1 MCQNFELNGVS
12 MEQQA
17 SLLKALLQRPQEYL
31 VGLGVVVILAV
42 MVMPIPA
49 FMLDIF
55 LSFSITFA
63 LIILLVSIFMRG
75 PLDFSVFPSLLLI
88 VTLIRLSLN
97 VASTRIILLHGSEG
111 TSAAGQVIE
120 SFGSFVVGGNFI
132 VGTVVFIIL
141 VMINFIVITK
151 GSVRTSEVAA
161 RFTLDS
167 IPGKQMSIDADLNAG
182 LINDKEARDRRQSLE
197 QEANFY
203 GSMDGAIRFVRGDA
217 IAGILITIV
226 NILGGFGIGVFQQD
240 MGVGEA
246 AQVYTLLTIGDGLV
260 SQLPALVVSTA
271 AGLVVTRAT
280 ADKNLP
286 KQLIG
291 QLLNQPYAFLIA
303 SAILFFFG
311 LIPGLPHFP
320 FLLMSVIAGM
330 IGFNELKDTSK
341 KSLIEN
347 RKKADDAKA
356 PTPERVESILPLD
369 IMELEVG
376 YELIPLV
383 DADSN
388 GELLDRIKS
397 VRRQFALEMGFIVP
411 PLHIRDNLQLKSSEY
426 GILIKGV
433 EVSRGSIMIGRL
445 LAMNPG
451 TIEKEIDGIQTTE
464 PTFGLPAVWIT
475 TSDKQKAQMAGY
487 TVVDPATVVT
497 THIKETIKRHASEL
511 LGRQETQSL
520 IDKFK
525 ESNPKVI
532 EELIPDVLSLGKIQK
547 VLQNL
552 LKEHVSIRDLRTI
565 LEQLADYGPS
575 TQDTDVLTEYVR
587 QAMARPITKQF
598 QSADGSLSVMTLD
611 RQVEELIQKSIQR
624 TEVSSFLALEPTIA
638 EKLLVELQGAV
649 EAISPQMETSPVL
662 LASPGIRH
670 HLRKFLER
678 FIPDL
683 AVLSHS
689 EIIPSVQ
696 IKTLKVVDLDAN

>member
-1 MCQNFELNGVS
+1 MY

-17 SLLKALLQRPQEYL
+17 SLLKSLVQRPQECL
-31 VGLGVVVILAV
+31 VGLGVVAVLAV
-42 MVMPIPA
+42 MVMPIPP
-49 FMLDIF
+49 FLLDLF

-63 LIILLVSIFMRG
+63 LIILLVSVFMRG

-88 VTLIRLSLN
+88 ITLIRLSLN

-111 TSAAGQVIE
+111 TGAAGQVIE
-120 SFGSFVVGGNFI
+120 SFGSFVVGGNFV
-132 VGTVVFIIL
+132 VGTVIFIIL

-161 RFTLDS
+161 RFTLDA

-182 LINDKEARDRRQSLE
+182 LINENQARKRRQMLE
-197 QEANFY
+197 QEADFY

-217 IAGILITIV
+217 IAGILITVV

-240 MGVGEA
+240 MEIGEA

-271 AGLVVTRAT
+271 AGLVVTRAAT
-280 ADKNLP
+280 DKNLP
-286 KQLIG
+286 NQLIS

-311 LIPGLPHFP
+311 IIPGLPHFP
-320 FLLMSVIAGM
+320 FFLMSIIAGT
-330 IGFNELKDTSK
+330 IGFNKFKDTSK
-341 KSLIEN
+341 QALIDS
-347 RKKADDAKA
+347 RKKEEDAKA

-433 EVSRGSIMIGRL
+433 EVSRGSIMTGRL

-487 TVVDPATVVT
+487 TVVDPSTVIT

-511 LGRQETQSL
+511 LGRQETQAL

-532 EELIPDVLSLGKIQK
+532 EELIPDVLSLGKVQK

-552 LKEHVSIRDLRTI
+552 LKEQISIRDLRTI

-575 TQDTDVLTEYVR
+575 SKDTDILTEYVR

-598 QSADGSLSVMTLD
+598 QSADGSLSVVTLD
-611 RQVEELIQKSIQR
+611 RGVEELIQSSIQR
-624 TEVSSFLALEPTIA
+624 TEVASFLALEPTVA
-638 EKLLVELQGAV
+638 EKLLVKLQEAV
-649 EAISPQMETSPVL
+649 EAISPQIETSPVL

-670 HLRKFLER
+670 HLRKFVER

-696 IKTLKVVDLDAN
+696 IKTLTVVDLNAN

>member
-1 MCQNFELNGVS
+1 

-17 SLLKALLQRPQEYL
+17 SLLKSLVQRPQECL
-31 VGLGVVVILAV
+31 VGLGVVAVLAV
-42 MVMPIPA
+42 MVMPIPP
-49 FMLDIF
+49 FLLDLF

-63 LIILLVSIFMRG
+63 LIILLVSVFMRG

-88 VTLIRLSLN
+88 ITLIRLSLN

-111 TSAAGQVIE
+111 TGAAGQVIE
-120 SFGSFVVGGNFI
+120 SFGSFVVGGNFV
-132 VGTVVFIIL
+132 VGTVIFIIL

-161 RFTLDS
+161 RFTLDA

-182 LINDKEARDRRQSLE
+182 LINENQARNRRQMLE
-197 QEANFY
+197 QEADFY

-217 IAGILITIV
+217 IAGILITVV

-240 MGVGEA
+240 MEIGEA

-271 AGLVVTRAT
+271 AGLVVTRAAT
-280 ADKNLP
+280 DKNLP
-286 KQLIG
+286 NQLIS

-311 LIPGLPHFP
+311 IIPGLPHFP
-320 FLLMSVIAGM
+320 FFLMSIIAGT
-330 IGFNELKDTSK
+330 IGFNKFKDTSK
-341 KSLIEN
+341 KALIDS
-347 RKKADDAKA
+347 RKKEEDAKA

-433 EVSRGSIMIGRL
+433 EVSRGSIMTGRL

-487 TVVDPATVVT
+487 TVVDPSTVIT

-511 LGRQETQSL
+511 LGRQETQAL

-532 EELIPDVLSLGKIQK
+532 EELIPDVLSLGKVQK

-552 LKEHVSIRDLRTI
+552 LKEQISIRDLRTI

-575 TQDTDVLTEYVR
+575 SKDTDILTEYVR

-598 QSADGSLSVMTLD
+598 QSADGSLSVVTLD
-611 RQVEELIQKSIQR
+611 RGVEELIQSSIQR
-624 TEVSSFLALEPTIA
+624 TEVASFLALEPTVA
-638 EKLLVELQGAV
+638 EKLLVKLQEAV
-649 EAISPQMETSPVL
+649 EAMSPQIETSPVL

-670 HLRKFLER
+670 HLRKFIER

-696 IKTLKVVDLDAN
+696 IKTLKVVDLNAN

>member
-1 MCQNFELNGVS
+1 MAQQVS
-12 MEQQA
+12 
-17 SLLKALLQRPQEYL
+17 LFKALSERPQEYL
-31 VGLGVVVILAV
+31 TGIGMITILAV
-42 MVMPIPA
+42 MVMPIPPV
-49 FMLDIF
+49 MLDLL
-55 LSFSITFA
+55 LSFSLTFA
-63 LIILLVSIFMRG
+63 LIILLVSIFMLG
-75 PLDFSVFPSLLLI
+75 PLDFSVFPSLLLV

-97 VASTRIILLHGSEG
+97 VASTRIILLHGNEG

-120 SFGSFVVGGNFI
+120 SFGSFVVGGNFV
-132 VGTVVFIIL
+132 VGTVIFIVL

-182 LINDKEARDRRQSLE
+182 IIDEKEARSRRQSLE
-197 QEANFY
+197 READFY

-217 IAGILITIV
+217 IAGILITVI
-226 NILGGFGIGVFQQD
+226 NILGGFAIGVFQQD
-240 MGVGEA
+240 MEVSEA

-271 AGLVVTRAT
+271 AGLVVTRT
-280 ADKNLP
+280 VSDKSLP
-286 KQLIG
+286 KELFG
-291 QLLNQPYAFLIA
+291 QLLNQPYAFLIT
-303 SAILFFFG
+303 SAVLFFFG

-320 FLLMSVIAGM
+320 FFVMSIFAGI
-330 IGFNELKDTSK
+330 IGFNKFKDTAK
-341 KSLIEN
+341 KALIET
-347 RKKADDAKA
+347 RKKEELAKT

-383 DADSN
+383 DADRN

-411 PLHIRDNLQLKSSEY
+411 PLHIRDNLQLKSNEY

-433 EVSRGSIMIGRL
+433 EVASGSIVLGRL

-451 TIEKEIDGIQTTE
+451 TTEKEIDGIQTKE
-464 PTFGLPAVWIT
+464 PTFGLPAVWILA
-475 TSDKQKAQMAGY
+475 SGKQEAQMAGY
-487 TVVDPATVVT
+487 TVVDPSTVIT

-511 LGRQETQSL
+511 LGRQETQAL

-532 EELIPDVLSLGKIQK
+532 EELIPDVLSLGKVQK

-552 LKEHVSIRDLRTI
+552 LKEQVSIRDLRTI
-565 LEQLADYGPS
+565 LEQLADYGPT
-575 TQDTDVLTEYVR
+575 TQDTDILTEYVR

-598 QSADGSLSVMTLD
+598 QSEDGSLSVMTLD
-611 RQVEELIQKSIQR
+611 REAEELIQGSIQK
-624 TEVSSFLALEPTIA
+624 TEIASFLALDPAIA
-638 EKLLVELQGAV
+638 EKLLVKLQEAV
-649 EAISPQMETSPVL
+649 EAMTPKLETSPVL

-670 HLRKFLER
+670 HLRKFVER
-678 FIPDL
+678 FLPDL
-683 AVLSHS
+683 AVLSHN
-689 EIIPSVQ
+689 EITPSVQ
-696 IKTLKVVDLDAN
+696 IKTLKVVELNAN

>member
-1 MCQNFELNGVS
+1 MF

-17 SLLKALLQRPQEYL
+17 SLLKSLIQRPQEYL
-31 VGLGVVVILAV
+31 VGFGVVVILAV
-42 MVMPIPA
+42 MVMPIPPL
-49 FMLDIF
+49 MLDLL

-120 SFGSFVVGGNFI
+120 SFGSFVVGGNFV
-132 VGTVVFIIL
+132 VGTVIFIIL

-161 RFTLDS
+161 RFTLDA

-182 LINDKEARDRRQSLE
+182 LINEKEARNRRQMLE
-197 QEANFY
+197 QEADFY

-217 IAGILITIV
+217 IAGILITVI

-271 AGLVVTRAT
+271 AGLVVTRAV

-286 KQLIG
+286 ELLISQLV
-291 QLLNQPYAFLIA
+291 NQPYAFIIA
-303 SAILFFFG
+303 SLVLFFFG
-311 LIPGLPHFP
+311 MIPGLPHFP
-320 FLLMSVIAGM
+320 FFVMSIFAGI
-330 IGFNELKDTSK
+330 IGFNKFKDTNK
-341 KSLIEN
+341 KALIEN
-347 RKKADDAKA
+347 RKKEDEAKA

-397 VRRQFALEMGFIVP
+397 VRRQFALELGFIVP
-411 PLHIRDNLQLKSSEY
+411 PLHIRDNLQLKSNEY

-433 EVSRGSIMIGRL
+433 EVSRGSIMTGRL

-451 TIEKEIDGIQTTE
+451 TIEKEIDGIQTKE
-464 PTFGLPAVWIT
+464 PTFGLPAVWIS

-487 TVVDPATVVT
+487 TVVDSSTVVT

-532 EELIPDVLSLGKIQK
+532 EELIPDVLSLGKVQK

-552 LKEHVSIRDLRTI
+552 LKEQISIRDLRTI
-565 LEQLADYGPS
+565 LEQLADYGP
-575 TQDTDVLTEYVR
+575 TTKDTDILTEYVR
-587 QAMARPITKQF
+587 QALARPITKQF
-598 QSADGSLSVMTLD
+598 QSADGSLSVMTLN
-611 RQVEELIQKSIQR
+611 REIEELIHSSIQK
-624 TEVSSFLALEPTIA
+624 TELASFLSLEPTVA
-638 EKLLVELQGAV
+638 EKLLLKLQEAV
-649 EAISPQMETSPVL
+649 ESMTPQMETSPVL

-670 HLRKFLER
+670 HLRKFVER

-696 IKTLKVVDLDAN
+696 IKTLKVVDLNAN

>member
-1 MCQNFELNGVS
+1 MD
-12 MEQQA
+12 QQA
-17 SLLKALLQRPQEYL
+17 SVLKSLLQRPQEYA
-31 VGLGVVVILAV
+31 VGLGVIVILAV
-42 MVMPIPA
+42 MVMPIPP
-49 FMLDIF
+49 FLLDLL

-63 LIILLVSIFMRG
+63 LIILLVSIFMQG

-97 VASTRIILLHGSEG
+97 VASTRIILLHGDEG
-111 TSAAGQVIE
+111 VSAAGDVIE
-120 SFGSFVVGGNFI
+120 SFGSFVVGGNFV
-132 VGTVVFIIL
+132 VGAVIFIIL

-161 RFTLDS
+161 RFTLDA

-182 LINDKEARDRRQSLE
+182 LINDKEARKRRQNLE

-226 NILGGFGIGVFQQD
+226 NILGGFCIGIFQQD
-240 MGVGEA
+240 MDIGEA

-280 ADKNLP
+280 ADQNLP
-286 KQLIG
+286 KQLIS

-303 SAILFFFG
+303 SSILFVFG
-311 LIPGLPHFP
+311 MIPGLPHFP
-320 FLLMSVIAGM
+320 FFLMSIIAGT
-330 IGFNELKDTSK
+330 IGFNKFKDTNK
-341 KSLIEN
+341 KALIEN
-347 RKKADDAKA
+347 RKKEDDAKA
-356 PTPERVESILPLD
+356 PAPEHVESILPLD

-411 PLHIRDNLQLKSSEY
+411 PLHIRDNLQLKSNEY

-433 EVSRGSIMIGRL
+433 EVSRGSIMADRL

-451 TIEKEIDGIQTTE
+451 TIEKEIDGIQTKE
-464 PTFGLPAVWIT
+464 PTFGLPAVWILA
-475 TSDKQKAQMAGY
+475 SDKQKAQMAGY
-487 TVVDPATVVT
+487 TVVDPSTVVT

-511 LGRQETQSL
+511 LGRQETQAL
-520 IDKFK
+520 VDKFK

-532 EELIPDVLSLGKIQK
+532 EELIPDVLSLGKVQK

-552 LKEHVSIRDLRTI
+552 LKEHISIRDLRTI
-565 LEQLADYGPS
+565 LEQLADYGL
-575 TQDTDVLTEYVR
+575 TTKDTDILTEYVR
-587 QAMARPITKQF
+587 QSLARPITKQF
-598 QSADGSLSVMTLD
+598 QSADGSLSVMTLN
-611 RQVEELIQKSIQR
+611 REIEELIHSSIQK
-624 TEVSSFLALEPTIA
+624 TELTSFLALEPTVA
-638 EKLLVELQGAV
+638 EKLLLKLQEAV
-649 EAISPQMETSPVL
+649 EAMTPQMETSPVL

-670 HLRKFLER
+670 HLRKLVER
-678 FIPDL
+678 FLPDL

-696 IKTLKVVDLDAN
+696 IKTLKVVDLNAN

>member
-1 MCQNFELNGVS
+1 
-12 MEQQA
+12 
-17 SLLKALLQRPQEYL
+17 
-31 VGLGVVVILAV
+31 
-42 MVMPIPA
+42 
-49 FMLDIF
+49 
-55 LSFSITFA
+55 
-63 LIILLVSIFMRG
+63 
-75 PLDFSVFPSLLLI
+75 
-88 VTLIRLSLN
+88 
-97 VASTRIILLHGSEG
+97 
-111 TSAAGQVIE
+111 VIE
-120 SFGSFVVGGNFI
+120 SFGSFVVGGNFV
-132 VGTVVFIIL
+132 VGTVIFIIL

-161 RFTLDS
+161 RFTLDA

-182 LINDKEARDRRQSLE
+182 LINEKEARNRRQMLE
-197 QEANFY
+197 QEADFY

-217 IAGILITIV
+217 IAGILITII

-271 AGLVVTRAT
+271 AGLVVTRAV

-286 KQLIG
+286 ELLISQLV
-291 QLLNQPYAFLIA
+291 NQPYAFIIA
-303 SAILFFFG
+303 SLVLFFFG
-311 LIPGLPHFP
+311 MIPGLPHFP
-320 FLLMSVIAGM
+320 FFVMSIFAGI
-330 IGFNELKDTSK
+330 IGFNKFKDTNK
-341 KSLIEN
+341 KALIEN
-347 RKKADDAKA
+347 RKKEDEAKA
-356 PTPERVESILPLD
+356 PTPERIESILPLD

-397 VRRQFALEMGFIVP
+397 VRRQFALELGFIVP
-411 PLHIRDNLQLKSSEY
+411 PLHIRDNLQLKSNEY

-433 EVSRGSIMIGRL
+433 EVSRGSIMTGRL

-451 TIEKEIDGIQTTE
+451 TIEKEIDGIQTKE
-464 PTFGLPAVWIT
+464 PTFGLPAVWIS

-487 TVVDPATVVT
+487 TVVDSSTVVT

-532 EELIPDVLSLGKIQK
+532 EELIPDVLSLGKVQK

-552 LKEHVSIRDLRTI
+552 LKEQISIRDLRTI
-565 LEQLADYGPS
+565 LEQLADYGP
-575 TQDTDVLTEYVR
+575 TTKDTDILTEYVR
-587 QAMARPITKQF
+587 QALARPITKQF
-598 QSADGSLSVMTLD
+598 QSTDGSLSVMTLN
-611 RQVEELIQKSIQR
+611 REIEELIHSSIQK
-624 TEVSSFLALEPTIA
+624 TELASFLALEPTVA
-638 EKLLVELQGAV
+638 EKLLLKLQEAV
-649 EAISPQMETSPVL
+649 ESITPQMETSPVL

-670 HLRKFLER
+670 HLRKFVER

-696 IKTLKVVDLDAN
+696 IKTLKVVDLNAN

>member
-1 MCQNFELNGVS
+1 

-17 SLLKALLQRPQEYL
+17 SLLKSLIQRPQEYL
-31 VGLGVVVILAV
+31 VGFGVVVILAV
-42 MVMPIPA
+42 MVMPIPPL
-49 FMLDIF
+49 MLDLL

-120 SFGSFVVGGNFI
+120 SFGSFVVGGNFV
-132 VGTVVFIIL
+132 VGTVIFIIL

-161 RFTLDS
+161 RFTLDA

-182 LINDKEARDRRQSLE
+182 LINEKEARNRRQMLE
-197 QEANFY
+197 QEADFY

-217 IAGILITIV
+217 IAGILITVI

-271 AGLVVTRAT
+271 AGLVVTRAV

-286 KQLIG
+286 ELLISQLV
-291 QLLNQPYAFLIA
+291 NQPYAFIIA
-303 SAILFFFG
+303 SLVLFFFG
-311 LIPGLPHFP
+311 MIPGLPHFP
-320 FLLMSVIAGM
+320 FFVMSIFAGI
-330 IGFNELKDTSK
+330 IGFNKFKDTNK
-341 KSLIEN
+341 KALIEN
-347 RKKADDAKA
+347 RKKEDEAKA

-397 VRRQFALEMGFIVP
+397 VRRQFALELGFIVP
-411 PLHIRDNLQLKSSEY
+411 PLHIRDNLQLKSNEY

-433 EVSRGSIMIGRL
+433 EVSRGSIMTGRL

-451 TIEKEIDGIQTTE
+451 TIEKEIDGIQTKE
-464 PTFGLPAVWIT
+464 PTFGLPAVWIS

-487 TVVDPATVVT
+487 TVVDSSTVVT

-532 EELIPDVLSLGKIQK
+532 EELIPDVLSLGKVQK

-552 LKEHVSIRDLRTI
+552 LKEQISIRDLRTI
-565 LEQLADYGPS
+565 LEQLADYGP
-575 TQDTDVLTEYVR
+575 TTKDTDILTEYVR
-587 QAMARPITKQF
+587 QALARPITKQF
-598 QSADGSLSVMTLD
+598 QSTDGSLSVMTLN
-611 RQVEELIQKSIQR
+611 REIEELIHSSIQK
-624 TEVSSFLALEPTIA
+624 TELASFLALEPTVA
-638 EKLLVELQGAV
+638 EKLLLKLQEAV
-649 EAISPQMETSPVL
+649 ESMTPQMETSPVL

-670 HLRKFLER
+670 HLRKFVER

-696 IKTLKVVDLDAN
+696 IKTLKVVDLNAN

>member
-1 MCQNFELNGVS
+1 MP

-17 SLLKALLQRPQEYL
+17 SLLKSLIKRPQEYL
-31 VGLGVVVILAV
+31 VGLGVVMVLAV
-42 MVMPIPA
+42 MVMPIPP
-49 FMLDIF
+49 FLLDLL

-111 TSAAGQVIE
+111 TGAAGQVIE
-120 SFGSFVVGGNFI
+120 SFGSFVVGGNFV
-132 VGTVVFIIL
+132 VGTVIFIIL

-161 RFTLDS
+161 RFTLDA

-182 LINDKEARDRRQSLE
+182 LINEKEARNRRQMLE
-197 QEANFY
+197 QEADFY

-217 IAGILITIV
+217 IAGILITFI

-271 AGLVVTRAT
+271 AGLVVTRAV

-286 KQLIG
+286 EQLIS
-291 QLLNQPYAFLIA
+291 QLLNQPYAFIIA
-303 SAILFFFG
+303 SLILFFFG
-311 LIPGLPHFP
+311 IIPGLPHFP
-320 FLLMSVIAGM
+320 FFVMSILAGA
-330 IGFNELKDTSK
+330 IGFNKFKDTNK
-341 KSLIEN
+341 KALIES
-347 RKKADDAKA
+347 RKKEDEAKA

-411 PLHIRDNLQLKSSEY
+411 PLHIRDNLQLKSNEY

-433 EVSRGSIMIGRL
+433 EVSRGSIMAGRL

-451 TIEKEIDGIQTTE
+451 TIEKEIDGIHTKE
-464 PTFGLPAVWIT
+464 PTFGLPAVWIS

-487 TVVDPATVVT
+487 TVVDSSTVVT

-532 EELIPDVLSLGKIQK
+532 EELIPDVLSLGKVQK

-552 LKEHVSIRDLRTI
+552 LKEQISIRDLRTI
-565 LEQLADYGPS
+565 LEQLADYGP
-575 TQDTDVLTEYVR
+575 TTKDTDILTEYVR
-587 QAMARPITKQF
+587 QALARPITKQF
-598 QSADGSLSVMTLD
+598 QSTDGSLSVMTLN
-611 RQVEELIQKSIQR
+611 REVEELIQSSIQK
-624 TEVSSFLALEPTIA
+624 TELSSFLALEPTVA
-638 EKLLVELQGAV
+638 EKLLIKLQEAV
-649 EAISPQMETSPVL
+649 EAITPQMETSPVL

-670 HLRKFLER
+670 HLRKFVER

-696 IKTLKVVDLDAN
+696 IKTLKVVDLNAN

>member
-1 MCQNFELNGVS
+1 MESVS
-12 MEQQA
+12 MF
-17 SLLKALLQRPQEYL
+17 KAFLQRPQEYL
-31 VGLGVVVILAV
+31 VGLAVVVILAV
-42 MVMPIPA
+42 MVMPIPV
-49 FMLDIF
+49 FLLDLL
-55 LSFSITFA
+55 LSFSLTFA

-97 VASTRIILLHGSEG
+97 VASTRIILLHGDEG
-111 TSAAGQVIE
+111 PNAAGQVIQ
-120 SFGSFVVGGNFI
+120 SFGSFVVGGNFV
-132 VGTVVFIIL
+132 VGSVIFIIL

-161 RFTLDS
+161 RFTLDA

-182 LINDKEARDRRQSLE
+182 LINEKDARDRRRALE
-197 QEANFY
+197 QEADFY

-226 NILGGFGIGVFQQD
+226 NVIGGFGIGVFQQD
-240 MGVGEA
+240 MDVAEA

-260 SQLPALVVSTA
+260 TQLPALVVSTA

-286 KQLIG
+286 QLLIKQLT
-291 QLLNQPYAFLIA
+291 NQPYAFLIA
-303 SAILFFFG
+303 AMVLFFFG
-311 LIPGLPHFP
+311 LIPGLPHIP
-320 FLLMSVIAGM
+320 FFVMSILAGV
-330 IGFNELKDTSK
+330 IGFNKLKDTSK
-341 KSLIEN
+341 KTLIEN
-347 RKKADDAKA
+347 RKKVDESKA
-356 PTPERVESILPLD
+356 PIPERVESILPLD

-383 DADSN
+383 DSDNN

-411 PLHIRDNLQLKSSEY
+411 PLHIRDNLQLKSNEY

-433 EVSRGSIMIGRL
+433 EISRGSVMTGHL

-451 TIEKEIDGIQTTE
+451 TIEKEIEGIHTKE
-464 PTFGLPAVWIT
+464 PTFGLPAVWIL
-475 TSDKQKAQMAGY
+475 TSEKQRAQMAGY
-487 TVVDPATVVT
+487 TVVDPSTVIT

-511 LGRQETQSL
+511 LGRQETQAL

-532 EELIPDVLSLGKIQK
+532 EELIPDVLSLGKVQK

-552 LKEHVSIRDLRTI
+552 LKEKVSIRDLRTI

-575 TQDTDVLTEYVR
+575 TKDTDILTEYVR

-611 RQVEELIQKSIQR
+611 RQVEELIHNSIQK
-624 TEVSSFLALEPTIA
+624 TELNSFLSLEPTVA
-638 EKLLVELQGAV
+638 EKLLIKLQEAV
-649 EAISPQMETSPVL
+649 EIINPTLESSPVL

-670 HLRKFLER
+670 HLKKFVER
-678 FIPDL
+678 FLPDL
-683 AVLSHS
+683 AVLSHN

-696 IKTLKVVDLDAN
+696 IKTLRVVDLNAN

>member
-1 MCQNFELNGVS
+1 MD
-12 MEQQA
+12 QQA
-17 SLLKALLQRPQEYL
+17 SVLKSLLKRPQEYA
-31 VGLGVVVILAV
+31 VGLGVIVILAV
-42 MVMPIPA
+42 MVMPIPP
-49 FMLDIF
+49 FLLDLL

-63 LIILLVSIFMRG
+63 LIILLVSIFMQG

-97 VASTRIILLHGSEG
+97 VASTRIILLHGDEG
-111 TSAAGQVIE
+111 ISAAGDVIE
-120 SFGSFVVGGNFI
+120 SFGSFVVGGNFV
-132 VGTVVFIIL
+132 VGAVIFIIL

-161 RFTLDS
+161 RFTLDA

-182 LINDKEARDRRQSLE
+182 LINDKEARKRRQNLE

-226 NILGGFGIGVFQQD
+226 NILGGFCIGIFQQD
-240 MGVGEA
+240 MDIGEA
-246 AQVYTLLTIGDGLV
+246 AQIYTLLTIGDGLV

-280 ADKNLP
+280 ADQNLP
-286 KQLIG
+286 KQLIS

-303 SAILFFFG
+303 SSILFVFG
-311 LIPGLPHFP
+311 MIPGLPHFP
-320 FLLMSVIAGM
+320 FFLMSIIAGT
-330 IGFNELKDTSK
+330 IGFNKFKDTNK
-341 KSLIEN
+341 KALIEN
-347 RKKADDAKA
+347 RKKEDDAKA
-356 PTPERVESILPLD
+356 PAPEHVESILPLD

-411 PLHIRDNLQLKSSEY
+411 PLHIRDNLQLKSNEY

-433 EVSRGSIMIGRL
+433 EVSRGSIMADRL

-451 TIEKEIDGIQTTE
+451 TIEKEIDGIQTKE
-464 PTFGLPAVWIT
+464 PTFGLPAVWILA
-475 TSDKQKAQMAGY
+475 SDKQKAQMAGY
-487 TVVDPATVVT
+487 TVVDPSTVVT

-511 LGRQETQSL
+511 LGRQETQAL
-520 IDKFK
+520 VDKFK

-532 EELIPDVLSLGKIQK
+532 EELIPDVLSLGKVQK

-552 LKEHVSIRDLRTI
+552 LKEHISIRDLRTI
-565 LEQLADYGPS
+565 LEQLADYGL
-575 TQDTDVLTEYVR
+575 TTKDTDILTEYVR
-587 QAMARPITKQF
+587 QSLARPITKQF
-598 QSADGSLSVMTLD
+598 QSADGSLSVMTLN
-611 RQVEELIQKSIQR
+611 REIEELIHSSIQK
-624 TEVSSFLALEPTIA
+624 TELTSFLALEPTVA
-638 EKLLVELQGAV
+638 EKLLLKLQEAV
-649 EAISPQMETSPVL
+649 EAMTPQMETSPVL

-670 HLRKFLER
+670 HLRKLVER
-678 FIPDL
+678 FLPDL

-696 IKTLKVVDLDAN
+696 IKTLKVVDLNAN

>member
-1 MCQNFELNGVS
+1 

-17 SLLKALLQRPQEYL
+17 SLLKSLIKRPQEYL
-31 VGLGVVVILAV
+31 VGFGVVMVLAV
-42 MVMPIPA
+42 MVMPIPP
-49 FMLDIF
+49 FLLDLL

-63 LIILLVSIFMRG
+63 LIILLVSVFMRG

-111 TSAAGQVIE
+111 TGAAGQVIE
-120 SFGSFVVGGNFI
+120 SFGSFVVGGNFV
-132 VGTVVFIIL
+132 VGTVIFIIL

-161 RFTLDS
+161 RFTLDA

-182 LINDKEARDRRQSLE
+182 LINEKEARNRRQMLE
-197 QEANFY
+197 QEADFY

-217 IAGILITIV
+217 IAGILITFI

-271 AGLVVTRAT
+271 AGLVVTRAVT
-280 ADKNLP
+280 DKNLP
-286 KQLIG
+286 HQLIS
-291 QLLNQPYAFLIA
+291 QLLNQPYAFIIA
-303 SAILFFFG
+303 SLILFFFG
-311 LIPGLPHFP
+311 MIPGLPHFP
-320 FLLMSVIAGM
+320 FFVMSILAGT
-330 IGFNELKDTSK
+330 IGFNKFKDTNK
-341 KSLIEN
+341 KALIEN
-347 RKKADDAKA
+347 RKKEDEAKA

-383 DADSN
+383 DADNN

-411 PLHIRDNLQLKSSEY
+411 PLHIRDNLQLKSNEY

-433 EVSRGSIMIGRL
+433 EVSRGSIMAGRL

-451 TIEKEIDGIQTTE
+451 TIETEIDGIQTKE
-464 PTFGLPAVWIT
+464 PTFGLPAVWIS

-487 TVVDPATVVT
+487 TVVDSSTVVT

-532 EELIPDVLSLGKIQK
+532 EELIPDVLSLGKVQK

-552 LKEHVSIRDLRTI
+552 LKEQISIRDLRTI
-565 LEQLADYGPS
+565 LEQLADYGP
-575 TQDTDVLTEYVR
+575 TTKDTDILTEYVR
-587 QAMARPITKQF
+587 QALARPITKQF
-598 QSADGSLSVMTLD
+598 QSTDGSLSVMTLN
-611 RQVEELIQKSIQR
+611 REVEELIQSSIQK
-624 TEVSSFLALEPTIA
+624 TELSSFLALEPTVA
-638 EKLLVELQGAV
+638 EKLLIKLQEAV
-649 EAISPQMETSPVL
+649 EAITPQMETSPVL

-670 HLRKFLER
+670 HLRKFVER

-696 IKTLKVVDLDAN
+696 IKTLKVVDLNAN

>member
-1 MCQNFELNGVS
+1 

-17 SLLKALLQRPQEYL
+17 SLLKSLIKRPQEYL
-31 VGLGVVVILAV
+31 VGFGVVMVLAV
-42 MVMPIPA
+42 MVMPIPP
-49 FMLDIF
+49 FLLDLL

-63 LIILLVSIFMRG
+63 LIILLVSVFMRG

-120 SFGSFVVGGNFI
+120 SFGSFVVGGNFV
-132 VGTVVFIIL
+132 VGTVIFIIL

-161 RFTLDS
+161 RFTLDA

-182 LINDKEARDRRQSLE
+182 LINEKEARNRRQMLE
-197 QEANFY
+197 QEADFY

-217 IAGILITIV
+217 IAGILITVI

-271 AGLVVTRAT
+271 AGLVVTRAV

-286 KQLIG
+286 EQLIS
-291 QLLNQPYAFLIA
+291 QLLNQPYAFIIA
-303 SAILFFFG
+303 SLVLFFFG
-311 LIPGLPHFP
+311 MIPGLPHFP
-320 FLLMSVIAGM
+320 FFVMSIFAGI
-330 IGFNELKDTSK
+330 IGFNKFKDTNK
-341 KSLIEN
+341 KALIEN
-347 RKKADDAKA
+347 RKKEDEAKA

-397 VRRQFALEMGFIVP
+397 VRRQFALELGFIVP
-411 PLHIRDNLQLKSSEY
+411 PLHIRDNLQLKSNEY

-433 EVSRGSIMIGRL
+433 EVSRGSIMTGRL

-451 TIEKEIDGIQTTE
+451 TIEKEIDGIQTKE
-464 PTFGLPAVWIT
+464 PTFGLPAVWIS

-487 TVVDPATVVT
+487 TVVDSSTVVT

-532 EELIPDVLSLGKIQK
+532 EELIPDVLSLGKVQK

-552 LKEHVSIRDLRTI
+552 LKEQISIRDLRTI
-565 LEQLADYGPS
+565 LEQLADYGP
-575 TQDTDVLTEYVR
+575 TTKDTDILTEYVR
-587 QAMARPITKQF
+587 QALARPITKQF
-598 QSADGSLSVMTLD
+598 QSADGSLSVMTLN
-611 RQVEELIQKSIQR
+611 REIEELIHSSIQK
-624 TEVSSFLALEPTIA
+624 TELASFLSLEPTVA
-638 EKLLVELQGAV
+638 EKLLLKLQEAV
-649 EAISPQMETSPVL
+649 ESMTPQMETSPVL

-670 HLRKFLER
+670 HLRKFVER

-696 IKTLKVVDLDAN
+696 IKTLKVVDLNAN

>member
-1 MCQNFELNGVS
+1 MY

-17 SLLKALLQRPQEYL
+17 SLLKSLIQRPQEYL
-31 VGLGVVVILAV
+31 VGLGVVTVLAV
-42 MVMPIPA
+42 MVMPIPP
-49 FMLDIF
+49 FLLDLF

-63 LIILLVSIFMRG
+63 LIILLVSVFMRG

-120 SFGSFVVGGNFI
+120 SFGSFVVGGNFV
-132 VGTVVFIIL
+132 VGTVIFIIL

-161 RFTLDS
+161 RFTLDA

-182 LINDKEARDRRQSLE
+182 LINENQARNRRQILE
-197 QEANFY
+197 QEADFY

-217 IAGILITIV
+217 IAGSLITVV

-240 MGVGEA
+240 MEVSEA

-271 AGLVVTRAT
+271 AGLVVTRAAT
-280 ADKNLP
+280 DKNLP
-286 KQLIG
+286 HQLIS

-320 FLLMSVIAGM
+320 FFLMSIIAGT
-330 IGFNELKDTSK
+330 IGFNKFKDTSK
-341 KSLIEN
+341 KALIES
-347 RKKADDAKA
+347 RKKEEDAKA

-433 EVSRGSIMIGRL
+433 EVSRGSIMTGRL

-487 TVVDPATVVT
+487 TVVDPSTVIT

-511 LGRQETQSL
+511 LGRQETQAL

-532 EELIPDVLSLGKIQK
+532 EELIPDVLSLGKVQK

-552 LKEHVSIRDLRTI
+552 LKEQISIRDLRTI

-575 TQDTDVLTEYVR
+575 TQDTDILTEYVR

-598 QSADGSLSVMTLD
+598 QSADGSLSVVTLD
-611 RQVEELIQKSIQR
+611 RQVEELIQSSIQR
-624 TEVSSFLALEPTIA
+624 TEVTSFLALEPTVA
-638 EKLLVELQGAV
+638 EKLLVKLQEAV
-649 EAISPQMETSPVL
+649 EAMSPQIETSPVL

-670 HLRKFLER
+670 HLRKFVER

-696 IKTLKVVDLDAN
+696 IKTLKVVDLNAN